1 MELTVNGEIFDGEVT
16 TLAELIRELGY
27 GDQRVA
33 TAVNGS
39 FVAGNERKTYEL
51 RDGDE
56 IEVVAPRQG
65 G

>member
-1 MELTVNGEIFDGEVT
+1 MELVVNGEIFDGEVT
-16 TLAELIRELGY
+16 TLAELIAELGY
-27 GDQRVA
+27 GDEKVA

-39 FVAGNERKTYEL
+39 FVADDERKTYEL

-56 IEVVAPRQG
+56 VEIVAPRQG